1 MGDGEKTMKNV
12 IEALL
17 NRLGLAADAAE
28 AVVLEKLNA
37 LPTAAAVTELQ
48 NSLRDLQGKHDALAT
63 ALKGAEGEL
72 VNRHLAD
79 FEGVISEG
87 SKGFWSEQLLKN
99 RENALAALG
108 DLVKLRDAGGKG
120 DAGGGETG
128 STRKP
133 LHNRA
138 TARPVPPG
146 QGDRGGEADSKAVK
160 IRNRAHEIATGEK
173 IPFSVAFR
181 RAEKEVGGQ

>member
-1 MGDGEKTMKNV
+1 MKNV

-87 SKGFWSEQLLKN
+87 AKAFWSEQLLKN
-99 RENALAALG
+99 RDGALAALG
-108 DLVKLRDAGGKG
+108 DLAHLKDEGGNLKPESEG
-120 DAGGGETG
+120 Q
-128 STRKP
+128 TRRP

-138 TARPVPPG
+138 TARPVIPG
-146 QGDRGGEADSKAVK
+146 QGGTGGLAESKAVK
-160 IRNRAHEIATGEK
+160 IRNRAHEIAKAEGV
-173 IPFSVAFR
+173 PFASAFR
-181 RAEKEVGGQ
+181 RAEKEVCEG